1 MDSSTSSLSSLLVL
15 PSKLLEDN
23 YKLALKLF
31 VNRNFEKLFAVASQ
45 LYGQAVQEYPRGLI
59 LETLLVKIISLYIAE
74 ITTIAEQEVAFET
87 GVDVD
92 QVISDMEG
100 LFGNRRN
107 VPPEVLYNYYLAA
120 KGKKVLSLLTLEISQ
135 ILNTFTY
142 NRESSK
148 YEKNLARLYIDL
160 LVEQDRWE
168 DAKLFVALC
177 PVFTTSDL
185 HQLEDWK
192 QVQENQRKQDQ
203 LLKQKKE
210 LEAKQKKAEQIKQH
224 RDRQLEYVKLNEM
237 RQQGDRPI
245 NNRQPTPQDV
255 QLLTQRLYHILDL
268 LKNYFRDNSL
278 VIGVVAVV
286 LAIALRYVKLNRNT
300 LNTVKDR
307 VVDTV
312 KMAMKITY
320 L

>member
-1 MDSSTSSLSSLLVL
+1 ML

-31 VNRNFEKLFAVASQ
+31 VNRNFEKLFAIASQ
-45 LYGQAVQEYPRGLI
+45 LYAQAVQEYPRGLV
-59 LETLLVKIISLYIAE
+59 LETLLVKIICLYIAE

-87 GVDVD
+87 GANVD
-92 QVISDMEG
+92 QVINDMEG

-107 VPPEVLYNYYLAA
+107 VPAEVLYNYYLAA
-120 KGKKVLSLLTLEISQ
+120 KGHKVLSLLTLEISQ

-160 LVEQDRWE
+160 LVEQDRWD
-168 DAKLFVALC
+168 DAKAFVGLC

-203 LLKQKKE
+203 LLKQKRD

-237 RQQGDRPI
+237 RQQQDRPT
-245 NNRQPTPQDV
+245 NKRQPSEQDV
-255 QLLTQRLYHILDL
+255 QLLTQRLYYLMDL
-268 LKNYFRDNSL
+268 LKVYFRDNSL
-278 VIGVVAVV
+278 VIGVVVV
-286 LAIALRYVKLNRNT
+286 AMAIALRYVKLNRATMNT
-300 LNTVKDR
+300 IKDR